1 MYSTDNVLHNRSQPL
16 PALGL
21 SQPSP
26 SPSYSLSVPLPVPV
40 SLVSLQFQF
49 VVCASGFPQPVSSFS
64 IFTSFASELR
74 HLKQTINATR
84 HLKANVR
91 QGRAKAI
98 NLSSLSERSRERQH
112 PQHTL
117 CCRSTYRP
125 AYMYI
130 YIYIVYIAYSTNLP
144 SMSNWLAPASGFKN
158 ISQKKKKYVG

>member
-40 SLVSLQFQF
+40 SLVTLQFQF

-98 NLSSLSERSRERQH
+98 NLSSLSERERETTPSTH
-112 PQHTL
+112 PVLPQHV
-117 CCRSTYRP
+117 STCIYVHL
-125 AYMYI
+125 YI
-130 YIYIVYIAYSTNLP
+130 YRIYRILY
-144 SMSNWLAPASGFKN
+144 
-158 ISQKKKKYVG
+158 